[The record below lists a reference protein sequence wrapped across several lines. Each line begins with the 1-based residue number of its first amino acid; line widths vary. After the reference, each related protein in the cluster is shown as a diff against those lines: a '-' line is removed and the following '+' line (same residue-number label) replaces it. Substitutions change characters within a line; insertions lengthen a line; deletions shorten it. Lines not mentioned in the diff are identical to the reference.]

1 MTFKEKIDKILTY
14 NKLGIN
20 SVSALEDKI
29 EAGRGAIN
37 EFYNENREPG
47 RKTLKKIK
55 SFPGLNENWYD
66 TGKGEIFIENSTSVE
81 KQKTSKENREPIYQT
96 IIEGHTEYVLVP
108 RTVLDK
114 TQLVSSDQINRTW
127 DELAEKNRE
136 LERKNKQIDF
146 YQEQIAKL
154 LSGVELASKS
164 SNTKEI

>member
-66 TGKGEIFIENSTSVE
+66 TGKGEIFIEKSTSVE
-81 KQKTSKENREPIYQT
+81 KQKTSQENREPIYQT
-96 IIEGHTEYVLVP
+96 IIEGYTEYVLVP